1 MSSLWSK
8 TSTAVANGYGMN
20 FGKIGLPNPFY
31 KPLPMGIHPELL
43 MDPPYAHR
51 VVRGGKKL
59 PKLPPSL
66 SVVQALKKAKKGKS
80 RVKGA
85 GKSYDSAALRGG
97 DNFFATLL
105 ESLGGTA
112 MNAIKRLAM
121 ETGASITELL
131 ADPKALIQKLM
142 VFAPRAVAAVK
153 RVFGLGGK
161 KKKKKLDEYDDDED
175 EEEDMRRFRLW
186 QKKHRTGLPPKQ
198 NYRLYRKQLERQRK
212 LEQLRRKQRIPV
224 YDDDDDEDDG
234 YVIEDEEIITP
245 KKRKPSK
252 YDDYDNNYKEQSHS
266 SGFGG

>member
-31 KPLPMGIHPELL
+31 KPLPLGIHPELL

-51 VVRGGKKL
+51 PVRGGKKL

-66 SVVQALKKAKKGKS
+66 SVVQALKKAKKGKL

-161 KKKKKLDEYDDDED
+161 KKKKYDYDGEDE
-175 EEEDMRRFRLW
+175 EEEDMRRFKLW
-186 QKKHRTGLPPKQ
+186 QKKHRTGLSSGK
-198 NYRLYRKQLERQRK
+198 NYRLYRKELERQRK

-224 YDDDDDEDDG
+224 YDDDDEDDG
-234 YVIEDEEIITP
+234 YVLEDEEIITP
-245 KKRKPSK
+245 RKRKPSK
-252 YDDYDNNYKEQSHS
+252 YDYDYDNNYKDQSHS
-266 SGFGG
+266 SGVGG